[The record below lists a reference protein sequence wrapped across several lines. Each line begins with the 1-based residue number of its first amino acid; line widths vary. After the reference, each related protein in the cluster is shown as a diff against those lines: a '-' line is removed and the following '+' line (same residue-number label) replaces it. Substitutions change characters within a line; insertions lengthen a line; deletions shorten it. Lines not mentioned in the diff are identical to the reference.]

1 MKGFTPCE
9 LADEVA
15 EKATKGVS
23 KANKGGSGSVYQKG
37 IDKLKDLREQLPNGK
52 KYKGTDAF
60 GNPVGNVAH
69 STANIE
75 GYQIPDMKSHS
86 KIGSRGKN
94 GIKNP
99 VDGWVTSVENPRYSE
114 YVKRVDRNNVISESG
129 TLRNNDTEY
138 KIFEKYN
145 SILKGN
151 SEATGTINVYS
162 ERTVCPSCD
171 NVAKAFSR
179 DYPNLEIG
187 LIDSSGKVYILKNG
201 EIIR

>member
-1 MKGFTPCE
+1 MYKSYFYDLSST
-9 LADEVA
+9 LIQ
-15 EKATKGVS
+15 
-23 KANKGGSGSVYQKG
+23 YQK
-37 IDKLKDLREQLPNGK
+37 
-52 KYKGTDAF
+52 
-60 GNPVGNVAH
+60 
-69 STANIE
+69 
-75 GYQIPDMKSHS
+75 
-86 KIGSRGKN
+86 
-94 GIKNP
+94 
-99 VDGWVTSVENPRYSE
+99 
-114 YVKRVDRNNVISESG
+114 VDRNNVISEFG

-179 DYPNLEIG
+179 DYPNLEIA

-201 EIIR
+201 EIIG